1 MTVLGRTRKVRID
14 ENAAWIVDQLYG
26 TKR

>member
-14 ENAAWIVDQLYG
+14 ENVAWIVDRLYD